1 MANDFDDIKSL
12 LDDVL
17 NDKPVTTPEEVEPT
31 PEVIAESVAA
41 VTPVT
46 PPADE
51 DILGDFLAD
60 MKEDVL
66 ASPEALSPATHSA
79 EDIEA
84 APNLADV
91 EDVESVLAEIGV
103 EPLELQR
110 VVSSE
115 GLTTEQIDTGL
126 ALEKAL
132 DDPAELT
139 DEEETEVIEEQD
151 AIAISEHVFADSV
164 EKDVIPLPT
173 FTTDDIAEELDIR
186 NFATLV
192 TLNTAR
198 WHAKV
203 KDRTA
208 AKAAADAAG
217 ATPEAF
223 EARKLLLAGCDAG
236 LKAVHKEIDNARTEH
251 YRLTMPWSS
260 VGVNDVGKRSG
271 GRLMPNTLFLDY
283 TSAMAQAKANMQVK
297 LDIFVKQYPSLL
309 TTVQQKLGTAFDPAQ
324 YPNPSSIAAHF
335 NLSFD
340 FNPIPV
346 GSDFKGLQQAQTEK
360 LSAALNRKTRAMLE
374 NAMQDAWKTL
384 YDSVAHAAA
393 VLADPG
399 KMFHKTLIEKLVKQ
413 GELLSHLN
421 ATKDAG
427 IEEIRVA
434 LAGSALTKHDPK
446 DIRKDEALRKR
457 LSEEAKGI
465 VERMEELADA

>member
-1 MANDFDDIKSL
+1 MSTDFDDIKAL
-12 LDDVL
+12 LDNVL
-17 NDKPVTTPEEVEPT
+17 NDTPVTEPEVEATT
-31 PEVIAESVAA
+31 PEVITKSVEG
-41 VTPVT
+41 VTSDT
-46 PPADE
+46 DGE
-51 DILGDFLAD
+51 DILGDFLAEVQG
-60 MKEDVL
+60 EDVL
-66 ASPEALSPATHSA
+66 ASDAVITERELNGTEGQDRESYSDTQDRESYEPEPDSVEA
-79 EDIEA
+79 IEQEVTQVCKS
-84 APNLADV
+84 D
-91 EDVESVLAEIGV
+91 
-103 EPLELQR
+103 
-110 VVSSE
+110 
-115 GLTTEQIDTGL
+115 
-126 ALEKAL
+126 
-132 DDPAELT
+132 ELT
-139 DEEETEVIEEQD
+139 DEEETEVIEELEDRVNEKLTDLSD
-151 AIAISEHVFADSV
+151 AIAEEATTIKEHVFAEAV
-164 EKDVIPLPT
+164 EKATVPMPT

-223 EARKLLLAGCDAG
+223 EARKLLLAGCDQE

-271 GRLMPNTLFLDY
+271 GRLMPNTLFLEY
-283 TSAMAQAKANMQVK
+283 CTAMGKAKQAMEIK
-297 LDIFVKQYPSLL
+297 LDIFVKKYPSLL
-309 TTVQQKLGTAFDPAQ
+309 SVVQQKLGTAFDPAQ

-346 GSDFKGLQQAQTEK
+346 GADFKGLQEAQTEK
-360 LSAALNRKTRAMLE
+360 LSAALNRKTRTMLE

-384 YDSVAHAAA
+384 YDAVSHAAD

-413 GELLSHLN
+413 VALLSHLN
-421 ATKDAG
+421 ATKDKG
-427 IEEIRVA
+427 IEEIRVM
-434 LAGSALTKHDPK
+434 LTNSNLTKHDPK

-457 LSEEAKGI
+457 LSEEAVGI
-465 VERMEELADA
+465 VKRMEEIASA

>member
-1 MANDFDDIKSL
+1 MRVFRHRSRQIPRGPAL
-12 LDDVL
+12 HPRYPGLQVL
-17 NDKPVTTPEEVEPT
+17 Q
-31 PEVIAESVAA
+31 
-41 VTPVT
+41 
-46 PPADE
+46 
-51 DILGDFLAD
+51 
-60 MKEDVL
+60 
-66 ASPEALSPATHSA
+66 
-79 EDIEA
+79 
-84 APNLADV
+84 
-91 EDVESVLAEIGV
+91 IG
-103 EPLELQR
+103 
-110 VVSSE
+110 
-115 GLTTEQIDTGL
+115 
-126 ALEKAL
+126 
-132 DDPAELT
+132 
-139 DEEETEVIEEQD
+139 
-151 AIAISEHVFADSV
+151 
-164 EKDVIPLPT
+164 
-173 FTTDDIAEELDIR
+173 
-186 NFATLV
+186 
-192 TLNTAR
+192 
-198 WHAKV
+198 
-203 KDRTA
+203 
-208 AKAAADAAG
+208 AAG

-271 GRLMPNTLFLDY
+271 GRLMPNTLFLEY

-297 LDIFVKQYPSLL
+297 LDAFVLQYPSLL
-309 TTVQQKLGTAFDPAQ
+309 TTVQQKLGTAYDPAQ

-457 LSEEAKGI
+457 LSEEASGI
-465 VERMEELADA
+465 VKRMEEIADA